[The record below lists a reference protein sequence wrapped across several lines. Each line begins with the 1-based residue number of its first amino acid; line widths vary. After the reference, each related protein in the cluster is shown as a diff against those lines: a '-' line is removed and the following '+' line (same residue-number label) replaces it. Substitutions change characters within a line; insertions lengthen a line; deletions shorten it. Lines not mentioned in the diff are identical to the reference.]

1 MAEARVPLGEWS
13 LHAPLFLRMGGTSPG
28 LRLEKDA
35 ARSLHAS
42 GPA

>member
-13 LHAPLFLRMGGTSPG
+13 LLAPLFLRMGGTSQE

-35 ARSLHAS
+35 ARGLHGSSA
-42 GPA
+42 A